1 MKVKFY
7 FLLIPC
13 LVLSIAQAKDNLS
26 DPQAVDAQETEEEG
40 AAEQAAKPPLA
51 TLLDEESAEDGEL
64 EALRVDIIRL
74 SLVKDRMILEAG
86 IEEEERRRAHESEF
100 LEKEALDFK
109 LSMQT
114 ARLNTE
120 LAEAKMEI
128 ARLTTETELIE
139 KKLAHRVA
147 EQKLILDAE
156 LADIKKE
163 EALLKAKNDLLTAQ
177 NLEKM
182 NELKIRDTELKSE
195 KIRQESEMA
204 KLELDIRRHEREN
217 LFEGLA
223 DRNKIT
229 YLENPLQGKSLVISD
244 RRIEL
249 NSVITYTTA
258 DHVSERISFYNNK
271 STEFPIFIIIDY
283 NPGGSVMSGYRILK
297 AMKGSQAPVYVVV
310 KSFAASMAAAITT
323 LADKSFAYPNAI
335 ILHHQMSYGI
345 RGNLTQQKEM
355 LDESA
360 EWWQRLAGPIAQK
373 MGLTLDEFIT
383 RMYENNSDG
392 DWVEF
397 ADKAVEL
404 KWVDHVIEEIRE
416 TSLLRNPDI
425 KFKSTPTI
433 PPRTTLED
441 AAGDKE
447 AYERLP
453 RLIPF
458 DFYYLY
464 DPYGYYRL

>member
-1 MKVKFY
+1 M
-7 FLLIPC
+7 
-13 LVLSIAQAKDNLS
+13 
-26 DPQAVDAQETEEEG
+26 
-40 AAEQAAKPPLA
+40 
-51 TLLDEESAEDGEL
+51 
-64 EALRVDIIRL
+64 
-74 SLVKDRMILEAG
+74 
-86 IEEEERRRAHESEF
+86 
-100 LEKEALDFK
+100 
-109 LSMQT
+109 
-114 ARLNTE
+114 AR
-120 LAEAKMEI
+120 
-128 ARLTTETELIE
+128 
-139 KKLAHRVA
+139 
-147 EQKLILDAE
+147 
-156 LADIKKE
+156 
-163 EALLKAKNDLLTAQ
+163 
-177 NLEKM
+177 
-182 NELKIRDTELKSE
+182 
-195 KIRQESEMA
+195 
-204 KLELDIRRHEREN
+204 LELDIRKHEKEN
-217 LFEGLA
+217 QFGALA
-223 DRNKIT
+223 NRNKIT

-249 NSVITYTTA
+249 NNVITYTTA
-258 DHVSERISFYNNK
+258 DHVSERINFYNNK
-271 STEFPIFIIIDY
+271 SSELPIFIIIDY

-433 PPRTTLED
+433 PTRTTLED
-441 AAGDKE
+441 EADDKG